1 MIKIIADNPSEQDLA
16 DYLEAISQPYI
27 AAVTKMHFDSIVDG
41 RIRAIEIVETEN
53 GLEYNIIFPT
63 E

>member
-1 MIKIIADNPSEQDLA
+1 MIKIIADDPKEQDLA
-16 DYLEAISQPYI
+16 DYLEAMSQPYV
-27 AAVTKMHFDSIVDG
+27 AAVTKMHFDSMLDG

-53 GLEYNIIFPT
+53 GLEYNIIFPM